1 MLKSA
6 KTPKKAIN
14 GNKSKSKSKNKT
26 TRSKTAT
33 NFFNKEKKIKENE
46 LAIEDTGKYYQ
57 KYYEAPNSLFTSQ
70 LKTTSIKIFLNSYK
84 LNDILVM
91 SRIFSKYKY
100 FKSLIL
106 APTDPSKKNSK
117 VKVRRNPREPI
128 TEGEKLKISRQNKD
142 AEVERIN
149 MINRITV
156 GIGRHLAIT
165 KELRELTIDSFD
177 IDRKFSQNISYGMM
191 KNSSLETLNVNN
203 CKMPIDAYE
212 ILLKGLLNHVK
223 IGTLNLKNN
232 ELGDK
237 YGNMIGRIIARQT
250 YRRDQIIW
258 ILSIRNEFPENNDY
272 AIGLI
277 SLDLS
282 GNELSSYSADC
293 LTTALASDQYVR
305 SINLSHNK
313 FDKESC
319 KKFIYMLRK
328 NMTLLNIDLRSNPG
342 YDDNVKKRLVMKM
355 SKNIRYLSLQYK
367 KKVYTEKEYKNLKKY
382 INPSFFNDNIPKEIV
397 QFYNDNLQSNILNS
411 FLNINTES
419 SKDKSN
425 SKSKN
430 KNNKGKNGMLNNK
443 KEYSYSTVSKNS
455 PAHLNPSSNKK
466 KQNNIKNVIKNG
478 SGNVSPKDSDKLLQE
493 NLLLKRIILELKAE
507 NIQKVYGKKLIVPKN
522 YNANNLNKNYQ
533 KANKL
538 FDDLEEIMYT
548 IGSDKKEDGAKNN
561 NKINDKKVNEKKM
574 NDIKSNDKKLNDI
587 KLNENKLNNIK
598 LKEKKLNEK
607 KEEKKIDINNIVNKS
622 KPKEEKKVKEKENMI
637 NNKNNKINNNID
649 LEINDIEDEK
659 EVMKKKSKGQKFNIL
674 DIYDDNDEEDEK
686 ENDDVILDNPEH
698 QQIYENLKK
707 NYESRG
713 LKFGKKEFMEI
724 LLKAQQEK
732 LEGGEGDDDDDDDEP
747 F

>member
-1 MLKSA
+1 MKTSA
-6 KTPKKAIN
+6 KTPKKVSKEN
-14 GNKSKSKSKNKT
+14 KSKSKNKT
-26 TRSKTAT
+26 ARSKTSS
-33 NFFNKEKKIKENE
+33 NFFNKEKKVKEND

-100 FKSLIL
+100 FKSFIL

-117 VKVRRNPREPI
+117 VVRRNPREPI

-156 GIGRHLAIT
+156 GLGRHLAIT
-165 KELRELTIDSFD
+165 DQLSELTIDSFD
-177 IDRKFSQNISYGMM
+177 INRKFAQNVSYGIM

-203 CKMPIDAYE
+203 CKMGIEAYE
-212 ILLKGLLNHVK
+212 ILLKGLLNHIK

-232 ELGDK
+232 NMGDK
-237 YGNMIGRIIARQT
+237 FGNMIGRIISRQT

-258 ILSIRNEFPENNDY
+258 LLSIRNEIPENNDY
-272 AIGLI
+272 TIGLI

-293 LTTALASDQYVR
+293 ITTALASDQYVR
-305 SINLSHNK
+305 SIILTYNQ

-328 NMTLLNIDLRSNPG
+328 NMALLNIDLRYNPG
-342 YDDNVKKRLVMKM
+342 YDVNIKKRLVMKM

-367 KKVYTEKEYKNLKKY
+367 KGVYTENEYKNLKKY
-382 INPSFFNDNIPKEIV
+382 INPSFFNDNIPEEIV
-397 QFYNDNLQSNILNS
+397 QFYNNNLQSNMINS
-411 FLNINTES
+411 YLKINTET
-419 SKDKSN
+419 SKDISN
-425 SKSKN
+425 SKN
-430 KNNKGKNGMLNNK
+430 KNNNNKIESDILKNK
-443 KEYSYSTVSKNS
+443 KEHSYSTVSKNS
-455 PAHLNPSSNKK
+455 PSHLNSNTNKK

-478 SGNVSPKDSDKLLQE
+478 SGNISPKDSDKLLQE

-507 NIQKVYGKKLIVPKN
+507 NIQKVYGKKLNVPKT
-522 YNANNLNKNYQ
+522 YNVNNLNKNYQ

-548 IGSDKKEDGAKNN
+548 IGKDKKEDDAKNKNN
-561 NKINDKKVNEKKM
+561 NKTNDKKVSDKKVS
-574 NDIKSNDKKLNDI
+574 DIKLNDKKLNGI
-587 KLNENKLNNIK
+587 KLNEKK
-598 LKEKKLNEK
+598 LKEK
-607 KEEKKIDINNIVNKS
+607 KEEKKIDINNFVNKS
-622 KPKEEKKVKEKENMI
+622 NPKEEKKVKEKENKI
-637 NNKNNKINNNID
+637 INKNNKINKNID
-649 LEINDIEDEK
+649 LEINEVKDEK
-659 EVMKKKSKGQKFNIL
+659 EVMKKKAKGQKFNSL
-674 DIYDDNDEEDEK
+674 NIYDEIDEEDEK
-686 ENDDVILDNPEH
+686 ENDDLILDNPEY
-698 QQIYENLKK
+698 QKLYENLKK
-707 NYESRG
+707 NYESKG
-713 LKFGKKEFMEI
+713 KKFGKREFMEI
-724 LLKAQQEK
+724 LLKAHQEK
-732 LEGGEGDDDDDDDEP
+732 LEGGEGDDDDDEP